1 MPIEE
6 KFAVD
11 ATVKDKRVQ
20 EMAYTDVRM
29 SVKTITETVA
39 IQPKTAVSNAG
50 EDVPVSVESKF
61 KEPSLIELDIIKE
74 NAKAIKDDVASSADD
89 KGAAE
94 ILEDVAEKQ
103 REIRD
108 KGEKKLSI
116 RYKSSREMFS
126 SIKLLIAPEPG
137 SDQLAKILKYSQK
150 KIEFQTYLGSRGFA
164 GGAVINSP
172 NLLKGRSSSVYSM
185 AGPVQ
190 PEVKYADL

>member
-6 KFAVD
+6 KFAAD

-29 SVKTITETVA
+29 SIKTITETVA
-39 IQPKTAVSNAG
+39 IQPKTAVSTAT
-50 EDVPVSVESKF
+50 EDVPVSVELKF
-61 KEPSLIELDIIKE
+61 KEPSLIQLEQIKE
-74 NAKAIKDDVASSADD
+74 DSKAIKEDGASSVDD

-103 REIRD
+103 REIKD
-108 KGEKKLSI
+108 KGEKKISI

-126 SIKLLIAPEPG
+126 SIKLLLAPEPG
-137 SDQLAKILKYSQK
+137 SDQMAKILKYSQK

-164 GGAVINSP
+164 GGAVVNSQ
-172 NLLKGRSSSVYSM
+172 NLLKGRLVSVNSM
-185 AGPVQ
+185 TAPVQ

>member
-6 KFAVD
+6 KFAAD

-39 IQPKTAVSNAG
+39 IQPKTAVSTAT
-50 EDVPVSVESKF
+50 EDVPVAVEYKF
-61 KEPSLIELDIIKE
+61 REPSLEELEIIKE
-74 NAKAIKDDVASSADD
+74 NAKAIKEDGASSADD

-94 ILEDVAEKQ
+94 ILEDVAENQ
-103 REIRD
+103 REIKD
-108 KGEKKLSI
+108 KGEKKISI
-116 RYKSSREMFS
+116 RYRSSREMFS

-150 KIEFQTYLGSRGFA
+150 KIEFQTYLSSRGFA
-164 GGAVINSP
+164 GGAVINSQ
-172 NLLKGRSSSVYSM
+172 NLLKGRASSINAM
-185 AGPVQ
+185 TAPVQ